1 MKEAVMNKRDFLEI
15 MQHTHAPLEKMLEMV
30 PETKLSWAPAPR
42 FMSLGQLIK
51 HIGEN
56 WCLIKMMVTNEWPR
70 ISPEQEAEMMKPEN
84 LPSCS
89 KQEAIAAATKDIT
102 EALAFVEREVTDEA
116 FFNQAV
122 STPWGFKG
130 EIWRGVLMAQE
141 HFLNHKMQLHL
152 YLKMCGAPVDTASL
166 YGA

>member
-1 MKEAVMNKRDFLEI
+1 MTKRDFLEI
-15 MQHTHAPLEKMLEMV
+15 MQHTSAPLVKMLEMV
-30 PETKLSWAPAPR
+30 PEAKLSWAPGPG
-42 FMSLGQLIK
+42 FMSLGQLIQ
-51 HIGEN
+51 HIGQN
-56 WCLIKMMVTNEWPR
+56 WCLVKMMVTSEWPPV
-70 ISPEQEAEMMKPEN
+70 SPEQETEMMKLEN

-102 EALAFVEREVTDEA
+102 EALAYIEREISDEA
-116 FFNQAV
+116 FFNQVV

-130 EIWRGVLMAQE
+130 EIWKGVLMAQE

-152 YLKMCGAPVDTASL
+152 YLKMCEAPVNTVTL